1 MSQLDS
7 LFNPKNV
14 VVFGV
19 SPTRASGGNKI
30 LHELHEGGFEGPVY
44 AIGRSEGEFEG
55 TKIYASIKDLPEVP
69 DLVFSAVG
77 ISRTPQ
83 ALIDAA
89 EAGARNAIVFTAGF
103 AEMSLDGAETQ
114 RQMVKDVNER
124 GMRVVG
130 PNCMGIFHAKNSLN
144 LTDLNGIPKGSIGLI
159 SQSGNIAHTL
169 IDAAPDYGMGIGAF
183 VSVGNQADIS
193 MSEYVDYMADDPS
206 IEVIVLYVESLQDGA
221 GLSFVNSCRRAA
233 RKKPIVAIKGGVTN
247 GGRRAAASH
256 TARLSAPRDIYA
268 AAFAQSGVIQVE
280 SLDHVL
286 AVTEALLRCPTL
298 KSDRI
303 AVVGSGGG
311 HSTIGADSVELAGL
325 AVPQFEQHVVD
336 FMSEHLPP
344 WAPMLNPVDMT
355 GGFTTDLTMFARL
368 MEYPLSTDAFD
379 GGLSYG
385 LYGQGFVKDLVDANG
400 LTWETAAP
408 LLGTLQKKLGKP
420 IVFYTPFA
428 RRSSPEFSAMRQAG
442 IPCFGSLPEAGIA
455 LASLRTRA
463 LMTELPE
470 LAGEY
475 SDLPDSSPELTA
487 HADGTLTEVASAKL
501 LEKVGIKSAPHRL
514 ISTAKEA
521 VEAADG
527 FGYPVVLKAQLKDV
541 AHKSE
546 LGGVRLGLRNAGD
559 VAAAFAEMET
569 SFKDELAQEGS
580 SLSVAKQ
587 ISGDRELLV
596 GVRKDAAF
604 GHIAVVGI
612 GGLLTEVAA
621 RTIILVA
628 PFDEAD
634 FRRAIESS
642 PLSDYFA
649 EWRGNPA
656 VDLDA
661 LYEIVRSTL
670 KLCMANESIES
681 VEINPLISSG
691 QDLVAVD
698 ASIAVGGGT
707 GD

>member
-30 LHELHEGGFEGPVY
+30 LQELRDGGFKGPIY

-55 TKIYASIKDLPEVP
+55 TKIYASVNDLPEVP

-83 ALIDAA
+83 ALIDSA

-103 AEMSLDGAETQ
+103 AEMSVDGAETQ
-114 RQMVKDVNER
+114 RQMVKDCNER

-144 LTDLNGIPKGSIGLI
+144 LTDLNGIPGGSIGLI

-169 IDAAPDYGMGIGAF
+169 IDAAPDYGLGIAAF

-193 MSEYVDYMADDPS
+193 MSEYVDYMSDDPS
-206 IEVIVLYVESLQDGA
+206 VEVIVLYVESLQDGA
-221 GLSFVNSCRRAA
+221 GADFVNACRRAA

-256 TARLSAPRDIYA
+256 TARLSAPKDIYA
-268 AAFAQSGVIQVE
+268 AAFAQAGVIQVE
-280 SLDHVL
+280 NLDHVL
-286 AVTEALLRCPTL
+286 GVTEALVRCPAL

-311 HSTIGADSVELAGL
+311 HSTIGADSVEIAGL
-325 AVPQFEQHVVD
+325 TVPQFDQHVVD

-344 WAPMLNPVDMT
+344 WAPKLNPVDMT

-368 MEYPLSTDAFD
+368 MEYPLSTDDFD

-385 LYGQGFVKDLVDANG
+385 LYGNGFVNDLVDENG
-400 LTWETAAP
+400 LTWESAAP
-408 LLGTLQKKLGKP
+408 LLGKLQDKLGKP

-442 IPCFGSLPEAGIA
+442 IPCFGSLPEAGTA

-463 LMTELPE
+463 KMTDLPE
-470 LAGEY
+470 LAAEY
-475 SDLPDSSPELTA
+475 SNLPASSPELTA
-487 HADGTLTEVASAKL
+487 AADGTLTEVASAKL
-501 LEKVGIKSAPHRL
+501 LEQVGIKSAPHRL
-514 ISTAKEA
+514 ISIVEEA
-521 VEAADG
+521 VEAADN

-559 VAAAFAEMET
+559 VAAAFGEMEA
-569 SFKDELAQEGS
+569 SFRQELAQDGS

-596 GVRKDAAF
+596 GVRRDEAF

-621 RTIILVA
+621 RTVILVA
-628 PFDEAD
+628 PFDKDD
-634 FRRAIESS
+634 FRRALENSQ
-642 PLSDYFA
+642 LSAYLS
-649 EWRGNPA
+649 EWRGNAA
-656 VDLDA
+656 VSIDE
-661 LYEIVRSTL
+661 LYGIVRSTL
-670 KLCMANESIES
+670 ELCLANESIES
-681 VEINPLISSG
+681 VEINPLISTADG
-691 QDLVAVD
+691 LVAVD

-707 GD
+707 SD